1 MAIQDIL
8 LINHTH
14 TDIGYTDYADT
25 LFRHQRRIIDDAL
38 DLVEAESHR
47 PDEARFR
54 WTCEVSAITA
64 DWFRHASDGQK
75 DRFRGLYADGLVDA
89 AAMPVHWTP
98 LISPANALRS
108 LKHLRLL
115 KDEGLDP
122 KVAMQCD
129 VNGLGWF
136 WTDILIDL
144 GIEGFLLESNPH
156 RGMHFDTMQRIFDW
170 RSPSGRDLFT
180 YHGWHYSTGTNT
192 FYLGNDDPEHT
203 QATIDRT
210 LARLEER
217 GGYPYSAVIMPVT
230 NKAAPDNG
238 FATRG
243 LSEFVERWNGE
254 GRTPRMR
261 ICTVTEAMRAI
272 RRSVEAEGTPLPV
285 HAGDWSDYW
294 VDGVG
299 STAYETV
306 VARQAERLLPA
317 VDFLTAFTKG
327 GDDSLLDRA
336 ADELQWY
343 DEHTWGA
350 YNTHADPDSPF
361 ARMQLSWKTH
371 RAHHGF
377 ALALEAAS
385 TESRRRAHEVADG
398 AVEGDHIL
406 RRVNGKGERRGGN
419 AFDPGPV
426 EEHGYYVANPSS
438 YPRRLYWPV
447 PADHAGS
454 APQTI
459 LDAHSSD
466 RFLTGMQ
473 TRKEQSPS
481 TTHVL
486 VADLPPFSEAV
497 VRPVHAPEV
506 PGMASGEGWIESPRW
521 RLEIDPR
528 DGAIRSLVD
537 KETGRDCVA
546 PDAPLGRMI
555 YESLP
560 DPSKDRFAT
569 FGGDY
574 DWSRMETIR
583 WPEGTEFERATAA
596 KVTLETAK
604 ATPMGIALTVH
615 LSWPHGD
622 AARITYRLPAEGDG
636 IEVDAMLFKTP
647 VTAPDSVYM
656 LFGAP
661 GRDPSIHLDVGDA
674 VIDVARE
681 QIPFSCEAWIGIQ
694 RFAAIGTDGAALTVA
709 SPDAPLVQPFGIQTG
724 NVGSGRQGNDPLLA
738 FWLTNNH
745 WDTNFPIVQS
755 GGIPFRFRLL
765 PRPKLDLGEA
775 ARFAELETTPPVI
788 VRAYD
793 SEEKPPRALVEL
805 DGPVT
810 VTARVR
816 KAPAGSGLML
826 SLNNAGPAAT
836 VSLSMP
842 SREIGSVRLARPDGA
857 ILPDTQIDVSP
868 RLIEIPPRAT
878 IHVLL
883 D

>member
-1 MAIQDIL
+1 MAIRDIL

-38 DLVEAESHR
+38 DLVEAERDR

-64 DWFRHASDGQK
+64 DWFRHASEGQK

-136 WTDILIDL
+136 WTDLLIDL

-156 RGMHFDTMQRIFDW
+156 RGTHFDSMQRLFDW

-192 FYLGNDDPEHT
+192 FFLGNDDPEDT
-203 QATIDRT
+203 QANIDRV

-217 GGYPYSAVIMPVT
+217 GGYPYDKVIMPVT

-254 GRTPRMR
+254 GRSPAMR
-261 ICTVTEAMRAI
+261 ICTVTEAMRTM
-272 RRSVEAEGTPLPV
+272 RQSVAEEGSPLPV

-306 VARQAERLLPA
+306 VARQAERLLPTI
-317 VDFLTAFTKG
+317 DFLTAFTKG

-385 TESRRRAHEVADG
+385 TEGRRRAHEVADG

-406 RRVNGKGERRGGN
+406 RRVTSKGERHGGN

-426 EEHGYYVANPSS
+426 EEHAYYVANPSA
-438 YPRRLYWPV
+438 YPRHLYWPV

-459 LDAHSSD
+459 LDAHSTE
-466 RFLTGMQ
+466 RFMTGMQ
-473 TRKEQSPS
+473 TRAEQRPS
-481 TTHVL
+481 ATHVL
-486 VADLPPFSEAV
+486 TADLPPFSEAV
-497 VRPVHAPEV
+497 IRPVTAPQTR
-506 PGMASGEGWIESPRW
+506 GFASGDGWIENPRW
-521 RLEIDPR
+521 RLEVDSA
-528 DGAIRSLVD
+528 DGALRSLVD

-546 PDAPLGRMI
+546 PDAPLGRMV
-555 YESLP
+555 YEALP

-583 WPEGTEFERATAA
+583 WPEGTDFDRWTAA
-596 KVTLETAK
+596 EVTVESPDV
-604 ATPMGIALTVH
+604 TPMGISLTVH
-615 LSWPHGD
+615 LAWPHGD
-622 AARITYRLPAEGDG
+622 SARITYRLPVQGEG

-647 VTAPDSVYM
+647 VTAPESVYM

-661 GRDPSIHLDVGDA
+661 GASPSIHLDVGDA

-681 QIPFSCEAWIGIQ
+681 QIPFSCEAWLGIQ
-694 RFAAIGTDGAALTVA
+694 RFAAIGTDSAALTIA
-709 SPDAPLVQPFGIQTG
+709 SPDAPLAQPFGIQTG
-724 NVGSGRQGNDPLLA
+724 NVGSGRQGEDPVVA

-765 PRPKLDLGEA
+765 PRAALDLAES
-775 ARFAELETTPPVI
+775 ARFAELETTPPLI

-793 SEEKPPRALVEL
+793 SAEQAPHQLLQL
-805 DGPVT
+805 DGPES

-816 KAPAGSGLML
+816 PAPGGAGLL
-826 SLNNAGPAAT
+826 VTLVNAGAAAE
-836 VSLSMP
+836 VRLSTP
-842 SREIGSVRLARPDGA
+842 GREIASAKRVAPDGTA
-857 ILPDTQIDVSP
+857 LPGDSLGGPVLSV
-868 RLIEIPPRAT
+868 EVPPRGA
-878 IHVLL
+878 IHLL
-883 D
+883 LE